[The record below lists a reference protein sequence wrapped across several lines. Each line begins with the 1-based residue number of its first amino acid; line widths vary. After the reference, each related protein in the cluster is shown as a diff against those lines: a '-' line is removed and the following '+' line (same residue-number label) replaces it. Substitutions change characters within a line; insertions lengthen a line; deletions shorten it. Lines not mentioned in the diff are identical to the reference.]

1 MIFAISDLPPAPA
14 PVPIIIVERGDG
26 KCPDANDASD
36 PDCAAERY
44 AGKRDEFPERRCGS
58 GGVGGD
64 CTFAVSILTPALNDR
79 GSGR

>member
-1 MIFAISDLPPAPA
+1 MILFDLPPAPA
-14 PVPIIIVERGDG
+14 PVPIIIIERGDG

-44 AGKRDEFPERRCGS
+44 AGKS
-58 GGVGGD
+58 VGGD
-64 CTFAVSILTPALNDR
+64 CTFVVSTLNDR

>member
-14 PVPIIIVERGDG
+14 PLPIIFVERGDG
-26 KCPDANDASD
+26 KCPDASLASD

-44 AGKRDEFPERRCGS
+44 AGKS
-58 GGVGGD
+58 VGGD
-64 CTFAVSILTPALNDR
+64 YAFVVSTLTPALNDR